1 MVSLEAIIN
10 QKRSHFAHDI
20 LGLRGMTGGYKPFYG
35 PECMISYLEIYT
47 YILYKVS
54 KSSDPKRA

>member
-1 MVSLEAIIN
+1 MVFLDGIIN
-10 QKRSHFAHDI
+10 QKRSHYAHI
-20 LGLRGMTGGYKPFYG
+20 LGLRDMTGGYKPFYG
-35 PECMISYLEIYT
+35 PEYMISYLEIYT